1 MDQMSGNAY
10 GILSEGK
17 DLCLNCAEKIYGNSL
32 EMYVSAGEIQILNE
46 QDRPTYAS
54 RGLLCDECLNWI
66 FSPDKTEDPWWL
78 EDPKS
83 EERIRLLAPF
93 ADFLE
98 TLQVDASNLRYVTI
112 S

>member
-1 MDQMSGNAY
+1 MDQISGNVN
-10 GILSEGK
+10 GIHGEGQ
-17 DLCLNCAEKIYGNSL
+17 DLCLTCAEKIYGNSL
-32 EMYVSAGEIQILNE
+32 EMYVSAGEIQLLHD
-46 QDRPTYAS
+46 QDRPAYTS

-78 EDPKS
+78 EDPDP